1 MMMGGTHVP
10 DGLFIILCFIA
21 AAGVIFSLMLFHRI
35 RKIRLKLNNI
45 SNILDDIVRGN
56 RNRKILAK
64 PHDMTSDI
72 CYKINEIVL
81 DFQSQIISLKQA
93 EETNKQLMTSLSH
106 DVRTPLTTL
115 IGYLDAAQKGIV
127 VGSEREE
134 YIETARRRAYDMK
147 DYVDMLF
154 QLFKLNSNEEVF
166 TIRTVELTE
175 ATRNILKNWIPLFED
190 ASLDIDIDIPE
201 KRVEVNLDIDAYA
214 RIINNLFQ
222 NVIAHSRAAH
232 IAVKIYLLDS
242 NVKITVADDGEG
254 ISQQD
259 LPHIF
264 ERLYKCDKAR
274 SEKGSGLGLS
284 IVQKLV
290 HKMGGTIDA
299 ESTPHEQTTF
309 IVSFPLH
316 LKEAP
321 LY

>member
-175 ATRNILKNWIPLFED
+175 ATRNILKNWIP
-190 ASLDIDIDIPE
+190 PV
-201 KRVEVNLDIDAYA
+201 R
-214 RIINNLFQ
+214 
-222 NVIAHSRAAH
+222 
-232 IAVKIYLLDS
+232 
-242 NVKITVADDGEG
+242 
-254 ISQQD
+254 
-259 LPHIF
+259 
-264 ERLYKCDKAR
+264 KCF
-274 SEKGSGLGLS
+274 S
-284 IVQKLV
+284 
-290 HKMGGTIDA
+290 
-299 ESTPHEQTTF
+299 
-309 IVSFPLH
+309 
-316 LKEAP
+316 
-321 LY
+321 